1 MTRTA
6 GRGILL
12 RGPAIRRVRT
22 HLTLFFAHANLLR
35 PEHHSLT
42 QVVRLLLIANVIVF
56 LLQGR
61 VPLLEEFVFYPR
73 GVFQQPWTVITY
85 MFLHGGLTHLLFNML
100 VLFFF
105 GPRVEDR
112 IGSRRFA
119 VLYFLSGIAGAL
131 FQMVF
136 DRGAPMVG
144 ASAGIFGVQLA
155 FAMFWPDTI
164 IHVWGIIPVPMRVMV
179 LATTVIAIASPMLR
193 LGSGIAHFAH
203 LGGYAGAWLYL
214 KWMDRKRG
222 EFRRKAV
229 APTPEA
235 AVRVERWKAIDPAR
249 VHAVNRDE
257 VNRILDKIN
266 ASGLASLTPEE
277 RLFLSNFVPMD
288 DGPVKA

>member
-1 MTRTA
+1 M
-6 GRGILL
+6 
-12 RGPAIRRVRT
+12 
-22 HLTLFFAHANLLR
+22 
-35 PEHHSLT
+35 T
-42 QVVRLLLIANVIVF
+42 QVVRLLLIANVIAFFLQNTAPWITRVF
-56 LLQGR
+56 A
-61 VPLLEEFVFYPR
+61 FYPPMAI
-73 GVFQQPWTVITY
+73 VQPWTLVTY
-85 MFLHGGLTHLLFNML
+85 MFLHGSFTHILFNML
-100 VLFFF
+100 VLYFF
-105 GPRVEDR
+105 GPRVEER

-119 VLYFLSGIAGAL
+119 ILYFLSGIVGAL
-131 FQMVF
+131 FQFVF
-136 DRGAPMVG
+136 APGAPMIG
-144 ASAGIFGVQLA
+144 ASAGVFGVQLA

-179 LATTVIAIASPMLR
+179 LATTVIAIASPFIG
-193 LGSGIAHFAH
+193 LGRGIAHFAH

-214 KWMDRKRG
+214 RWIDRKRG

-229 APTPEA
+229 APTPQA